1 MRPKSNVKLIIQI
14 PCFNEAESLP
24 QTVSE
29 LPRAVAGV
37 DEIEWL
43 VVDDGSSDDT
53 VAVARLLGVD
63 HVVRLP

>member
-1 MRPKSNVKLIIQI
+1 MKLIIQI